1 MLSIIKRILRLSGKY
16 RFRVIAGLIFNALKS
31 CCAAFVFFAVL
42 LVMLNIEHLTSA
54 VIWQAFGII
63 ALSVLSVSQMH
74 NRRLR
79 PLNLSTIQIER
90 KKFICHSTVFF
101 QIKDLSFSHKSMPE
115 LLHNISLEACKGE
128 TIALIGENGC
138 GKTTLGK
145 VLSGLIRC
153 RRGAFSIDG
162 QTVKQRKLADYVYFV
177 MQEADH
183 QLYTDS
189 VAEELRLGN
198 KKIQDIDEKIDS
210 VLKMLHL
217 ENFKNCHPYALSGG
231 QKQRLTIGA
240 AMLSEKPILVLDEP
254 TSGLDWDNMCA
265 VANAVNYMRETG
277 KLVFIIT
284 HDLEFIS
291 LTATRV
297 LYVFNIFYGGLFRGC
312 AGASETKGVC
322 PLCRCIRVFRGY
334 KALCKQSCKR
344 TF

>member
-1 MLSIIKRILRLSGKY
+1 M
-16 RFRVIAGLIFNALKS
+16 
-31 CCAAFVFFAVL
+31 
-42 LVMLNIEHLTSA
+42 
-54 VIWQAFGII
+54 
-63 ALSVLSVSQMH
+63 
-74 NRRLR
+74 
-79 PLNLSTIQIER
+79 
-90 KKFICHSTVFF
+90 
-101 QIKDLSFSHKSMPE
+101 
-115 LLHNISLEACKGE
+115 
-128 TIALIGENGC
+128 IGENGC

-240 AMLSEKPILVLDEP
+240 AMLSE
-254 TSGLDWDNMCA
+254 N
-265 VANAVNYMRETG
+265 R
-277 KLVFIIT
+277 
-284 HDLEFIS
+284 S
-291 LTATRV
+291 LFWTNQQV
-297 LYVFNIFYGGLFRGC
+297 G
-312 AGASETKGVC
+312 
-322 PLCRCIRVFRGY
+322 
-334 KALCKQSCKR
+334 
-344 TF
+344 